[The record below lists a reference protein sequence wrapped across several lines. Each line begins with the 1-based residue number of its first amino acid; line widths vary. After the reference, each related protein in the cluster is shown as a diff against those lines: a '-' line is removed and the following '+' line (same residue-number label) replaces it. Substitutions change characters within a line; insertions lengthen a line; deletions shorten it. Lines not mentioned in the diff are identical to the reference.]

1 MAVVNANLNEVL
13 KNKKFVQEI
22 LKKETG
28 EQVKKALAEKGVTI
42 GSDEDLSKL
51 ALIMIEAFKESDKSF
66 LREDD
71 LEKCVG
77 GVMDVNIGEFNAIA
91 KEIGPMDV
99 CWAMQDANGEI
110 IIK

>member
-1 MAVVNANLNEVL
+1 MTCSQHRCRSRAV
-13 KNKKFVQEI
+13 
-22 LKKETG
+22 
-28 EQVKKALAEKGVTI
+28 AEMPPRMQAE
-42 GSDEDLSKL
+42 SDSFSPAYRE
-51 ALIMIEAFKESDKSF
+51 ESDKSF